1 LQNENIMLLTAVIIV
16 LREVLEAALLISIL
30 TALSSMLGIAR
41 NWVGW
46 SLGAGLCGAIM
57 FAYYVDSISE
67 WFAGVGQEVASATIQ
82 LVIYVLLCT
91 FVSIMVLHRSGLN
104 RQSGLLLKIVMACIV
119 ALAVTREGFEILVY
133 VSSFSMGLRQLLTLL
148 VGAAIGASIGI
159 SAGALTYY
167 LLVNLRYPWSQA
179 GGMGLLILVAAGL
192 ASQAAQLLIQADWLP
207 SQLPVWDSSALIAE
221 DSVTGQLLY
230 ATIGYEAT
238 PTAIQAGCHIG
249 AGLLLLGVAAASLA
263 CCKRGGESADEK

>member
-1 LQNENIMLLTAVIIV
+1 MLLTAVIII

-30 TALSSMLGIAR
+30 TALSSVIGVAR

-57 FAYYVDSISE
+57 LAYYVDAISE
-67 WFAGVGQEVASATIQ
+67 WFAGVGQEVASAAIQ
-82 LVIYVLLCT
+82 LLIYVLLCL
-91 FVSIMVLHRSGLN
+91 FVSMVALHSSDLN
-104 RQSGLLLKIVMACIV
+104 HRCKLALKIVMVCIV

-133 VSSFSMGLRQLLTLL
+133 VSGFSIDLRQLLALL
-148 VGAAIGASIGI
+148 VGTTIGASIGI

-167 LLVNLRYPWSQA
+167 LLINLRYPWSQA

-192 ASQAAQLLIQADWLP
+192 AAQATQLLIQADWLP
-207 SQLPVWDSSALIAE
+207 SNLPVWDSSSMIAE
-221 DSVTGQLLY
+221 DSVLGQLLY

-238 PTAIQAGCHIG
+238 PTALQAGCHIG
-249 AGLLLLGVAAASLA
+249 AVLLLLGIAGVSRA
-263 CCKRGGESADEK
+263 CRKRRTGDAHEK